1 MNLNNANQDLVE
13 LQILGQQIRE
23 LDQYIASIEQKMVE
37 TDQSIRDLENFK
49 NRKEGDE
56 LLVPIVPGIFTKAV
70 IKNKDEILIGVG
82 KGVVVKSDIDHAI
95 EILQQQIKEL
105 TRHRDEM
112 LVELNGLIL
121 RAQELE
127 KKLQKLQK

>member
-1 MNLNNANQDLVE
+1 MRANFFQKIAIMVKSIYVTLKITFIVLVWQ
-13 LQILGQQIRE
+13 LRHSY
-23 LDQYIASIEQKMVE
+23 D
-37 TDQSIRDLENFK
+37 
-49 NRKEGDE
+49 RKEGDE